1 MDIIKTLVND
11 IDSDNINILETGLII
26 DYLPH
31 SSTNIF
37 LNSTKNI
44 NIISIDIEE
53 EHIKISNYINKHL
66 NNIEWHDNNNILE
79 ILEKQKK
86 TYFDFILLDS
96 INNKE
101 HIFNEFKLALQL
113 IKLNGIIMIN
123 NFGVDINYNI
133 PDSSNIH
140 NNKGIKIFN
149 ILKENNLLDYLT
161 LYESEN
167 VTIGILKNIQNE
179 LKNFDF

>member
-1 MDIIKTLVND
+1 MDIIKTLIND
-11 IDSDNINILETGLII
+11 LDSDNINILETGLII
-26 DYLPH
+26 DYLAH

-37 LNSTKNI
+37 LNSSKNI

-53 EHIKISNYINKHL
+53 HHIKISKHINKHL
-66 NNIEWHDNNNILE
+66 NNIEWIDNNNILE

-140 NNKGIKIFN
+140 NNKGIIVFN

-161 LYESEN
+161 LYQTEN
-167 VTIGILKNIQNE
+167 GTIGIFKNIQNE